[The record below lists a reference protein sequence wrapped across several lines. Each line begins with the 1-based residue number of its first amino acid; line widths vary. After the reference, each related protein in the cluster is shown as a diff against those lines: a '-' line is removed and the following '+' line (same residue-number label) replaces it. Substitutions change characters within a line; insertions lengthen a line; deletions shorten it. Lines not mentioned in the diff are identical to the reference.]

1 MFTIREIA
9 ERAGVSAQAIYKK
22 AKKNNEL
29 RAVMD
34 EERQQGAGNACF
46 YGERTLSTV
55 VRLFSTVDNQPPAEQ
70 KPNFE
75 EKIAHLEAEIEHY
88 KAEVERLEK
97 DKEFLQQQLRE
108 AGEREKGFIYTVNSA
123 HQLLNSNNRKEGFIK
138 RLFGRRSDKE

>member
-1 MFTIREIA
+1 MYTMREIA

-29 RAVMD
+29 RAVME
-34 EERQQGAGNACF
+34 EERKQGVGNACF
-46 YGERTLSTV
+46 YGERTLSMV
-55 VRLFSTVDNQPPAEQ
+55 VGLFSMANNQYTTEKEPD
-70 KPNFE
+70 FE

-138 RLFGRRSDKE
+138 RLFGRRSEKE